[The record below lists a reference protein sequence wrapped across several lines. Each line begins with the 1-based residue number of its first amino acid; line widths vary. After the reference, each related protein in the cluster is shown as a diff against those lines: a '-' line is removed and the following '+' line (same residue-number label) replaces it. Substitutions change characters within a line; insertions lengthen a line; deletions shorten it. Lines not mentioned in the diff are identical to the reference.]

1 MSNSPF
7 FNSGKAIKKLSSF
20 IMEIWGKGGKRKGFS
35 RLRTPDD
42 KLYPYGFTPPQ
53 DFYLDPSK
61 LDPRMAEIGI
71 SQSGGYDGGSIEYGV
86 RVFNHPSKYFQPST
100 SERLQHRYSTYDY
113 QEEFARKKFVHLLD
127 SFQDQTKTPLKAEL
141 GPTDQWKY
149 NSLYSANKFAS
160 TKEAFLESFFQTPF
174 DNEDPTYY
182 GFELEIDAENSPLF
196 NGEVLKFIKTFGKY
210 DGEIGSREKIYDIFK
225 TQMFKFIKSNRAN
238 ADNPLSSIG
247 NNKFQERAYYIQ
259 KIAGLDKLIENF
271 GEGSEAK
278 QFVDYQ
284 KDMIELDFQEDVSQN
299 IGYLTSLYKY
309 LSYSRTKG
317 KYIIPENLLRFDIK
331 IIVTDIRKFNRFVRE
346 PKQFGNKIYAF
357 ADKISRYE
365 YKLYECQF
373 KFDKMPHGDVIKNN
387 DTPGTEPEPYVIK
400 FDYKFSTLNFK
411 RYSGKLEGS
420 ATSEAGKAYDGQ
432 ITYYEID
439 NSKMLGTYSAL
450 EFEQG
455 RDGSD
460 KMTSYAISNYM
471 KTDGDGKAHYRQNT
485 LTGVEKESALFL
497 KDIPTPVESGVFR
510 APNYGI
516 DANDSD
522 RLKTL
527 SRRDKLKQALR
538 SRIKQAVDSIKQS
551 AGDLGKQLINAGIGE
566 VNRQILSKAALLN
579 KSLQNIRDGIPGL
592 ERMSAPRNV
601 YRKYDPLETALLN
614 AFRAGGP
621 LVSGLLTTGY
631 MKGKDRLKAALD
643 KSSAYVADTP
653 KNLTGFSN
661 VYGPRLGPRGP
672 L

>member
-1 MSNSPF
+1 
-7 FNSGKAIKKLSSF
+7 
-20 IMEIWGKGGKRKGFS
+20 
-35 RLRTPDD
+35 
-42 KLYPYGFTPPQ
+42 
-53 DFYLDPSK
+53 
-61 LDPRMAEIGI
+61 
-71 SQSGGYDGGSIEYGV
+71 
-86 RVFNHPSKYFQPST
+86 
-100 SERLQHRYSTYDY
+100 
-113 QEEFARKKFVHLLD
+113 
-127 SFQDQTKTPLKAEL
+127 
-141 GPTDQWKY
+141 
-149 NSLYSANKFAS
+149 
-160 TKEAFLESFFQTPF
+160 
-174 DNEDPTYY
+174 
-182 GFELEIDAENSPLF
+182 
-196 NGEVLKFIKTFGKY
+196 
-210 DGEIGSREKIYDIFK
+210 
-225 TQMFKFIKSNRAN
+225 
-238 ADNPLSSIG
+238 
-247 NNKFQERAYYIQ
+247 
-259 KIAGLDKLIENF
+259 
-271 GEGSEAK
+271 
-278 QFVDYQ
+278 
-284 KDMIELDFQEDVSQN
+284 
-299 IGYLTSLYKY
+299 
-309 LSYSRTKG
+309 
-317 KYIIPENLLRFDIK
+317 
-331 IIVTDIRKFNRFVRE
+331 
-346 PKQFGNKIYAF
+346 
-357 ADKISRYE
+357 
-365 YKLYECQF
+365 
-373 KFDKMPHGDVIKNN
+373 
-387 DTPGTEPEPYVIK
+387 
-400 FDYKFSTLNFK
+400 
-411 RYSGKLEGS
+411 
-420 ATSEAGKAYDGQ
+420 
-432 ITYYEID
+432 
-439 NSKMLGTYSAL
+439 
-450 EFEQG
+450 
-455 RDGSD
+455 
-460 KMTSYAISNYM
+460 M